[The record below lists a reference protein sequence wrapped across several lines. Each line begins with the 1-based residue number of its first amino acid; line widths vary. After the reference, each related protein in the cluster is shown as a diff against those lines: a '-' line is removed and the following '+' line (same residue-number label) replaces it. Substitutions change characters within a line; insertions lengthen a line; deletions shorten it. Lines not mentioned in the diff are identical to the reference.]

1 MIAPGPW
8 AGEGT
13 PVITFIP
20 GGRVR
25 MGGAP
30 RGLQL
35 SVPDSRAELH
45 SMSQQCAAYFVM
57 SRDTVWVHLPH

>member
-1 MIAPGPW
+1 
-8 AGEGT
+8 
-13 PVITFIP
+13 
-20 GGRVR
+20 